1 MAVDMEVS
9 QWRYVGSADL
19 SSITGGEKQVK
30 SIKRA
35 LISVSKKDGLIAL
48 ANGLRSLNVE
58 MISTGGTAKTL
69 KEAGFGV
76 QEISAYTGFPEILNG
91 RVKTLHPR
99 VHGGL
104 LAIRDN
110 PEHQLQMRQNGIEPI
125 DLVVVNLYP
134 FEATARKPGVS
145 FDEMIE
151 NIDIGGPSMIRSA
164 AKNFRDVAVVVEPED
179 YGWVLGEMKEN
190 GGTLSLGSRF
200 TLAQKAFR
208 LTARYDAAISTCL
221 SRLAESDGVFRT
233 VEELF
238 PKTLFLSLEKIS
250 DLRYG
255 ENPHQRAAFYLERS
269 GFDAILPGALQ
280 LQGKELSFNN
290 LIDLNA
296 AYHLAREF
304 EVPCA
309 VIIKHTN
316 PCGVALSGVSQVDAY
331 VKARACDP
339 LSAFGSVLG
348 FNTPVEKE
356 TAQELALTFVE
367 AVMAPG
373 YNPEALSL
381 LAAKKNL
388 RLMQYKAAQSH
399 LHPFDYKRVEGG
411 ILVQEADY
419 LKPNEDQWR
428 VITKRSPTPE
438 EWQGLKFAWRVVKHV
453 KSNAI
458 VYAKD
463 WQTIG
468 IGAGQMSRVDSA
480 KIGISKALL
489 PLQGCVMGS
498 DAFFPFR
505 DGIDVAAEAGVCA
518 VIQPGGSLRDG
529 EVIQAADEQGLAM
542 VFTGI
547 RHFKH

>member
-1 MAVDMEVS
+1 M
-9 QWRYVGSADL
+9 
-19 SSITGGEKQVK
+19 GGEEQVR
-30 SIKRA
+30 SINRA
-35 LISVSKKDGLIAL
+35 LISVSRKDGLIAL
-48 ANGLRSLNVE
+48 ASGLQSLNVK
-58 MISTGGTAKTL
+58 MISTGGTAKAL

-76 QEISAYTGFPEILNG
+76 QEISEYTGFPEILNG
-91 RVKTLHPR
+91 RVKTLHPK

-110 PEHQLQMRQNGIEPI
+110 AKHQLQMRQNAIEPI

-134 FEATARKPGVS
+134 FEETVRKPGVS
-145 FDEMIE
+145 FDEIVE
-151 NIDIGGPSMIRSA
+151 NIDIGGPSMVRSA

-179 YGWVLGEMKEN
+179 YGWVLGELKEN
-190 GGTLSLGSRF
+190 GGMLSLASRF

-208 LTARYDAAISTCL
+208 LTACYDAAISTCL
-221 SRLAESDGVFRT
+221 SRLAERDGVFET

-238 PKTLFLSLEKIS
+238 PQTLFLSLEKIS
-250 DLRYG
+250 NLRYG
-255 ENPHQRAAFYLERS
+255 ENPHQRAAFYRERS
-269 GFDAILPGALQ
+269 AFDAILPDALQ

-316 PCGVALSGVSQVDAY
+316 PCGVALSGVSQADAY

-356 TAQELALTFVE
+356 TAQEVALTFVE

-373 YNPEALSL
+373 YSSEALNL
-381 LAAKKNL
+381 LASKKNL
-388 RLMQYKAAQSH
+388 RLLQFDAAQSH
-399 LHPFDYKRVEGG
+399 LNPFDYKRVEGG
-411 ILVQEADY
+411 ILVQEVDH
-419 LKPNEDQWR
+419 LQPNEDQWR
-428 VITKRSPTPE
+428 VVTKKSPTPE
-438 EWQGLKFAWRVVKHV
+438 DWQELKFAWRVVKHV

-480 KIGISKALL
+480 KVGISKALL
-489 PLQGCVMGS
+489 PLPGCVMAS

-529 EVIQAADEQGLAM
+529 EVVQAADEHGLPM
-542 VFTGI
+542 VFTGM